1 MIVLG
6 VDPGLTGAI
15 AAVHSERG
23 LLACADLPV
32 CANGLASG
40 SMLQWVDV
48 GRLLHLLQGWS
59 REHDMA
65 REFVGA
71 VIERPIAMPRLPAQT
86 IAAQFDTFAAIRG
99 ALIGTLSDKR
109 VAYVT
114 PNEWKRRYGL
124 HAEKADSRA
133 CALRLFPTAPLER
146 KKDHN
151 RAEAILIAHFHLRTV
166 HGATLHAAVAQQEAA
181 EEPVP
186 F

>member
-32 CANGLASG
+32 CANGLATG
-40 SMLQWVDV
+40 SMLRWLDV
-48 GRLLHLLQGWS
+48 AGLEDLLHSWS
-59 REHDMA
+59 RQHDFA
-65 REFVGA
+65 PEYVCA
-71 VIERPIAMPRLPAQT
+71 AIERPIAMPRLPSQT
-86 IAAQFDTFAAIRG
+86 IAAQFDTFGAIRG
-99 ALIGTLSDKR
+99 VLIGQVSEPR
-109 VAYVT
+109 VAFVS

-133 CALRLFPTAPLER
+133 CALRLFPTAQLER

-166 HGATLHAAVAQQEAA
+166 HGSTMHTAVAQQEAA
-181 EEPVP
+181 EEPVQ